1 MCADESW
8 NTQDL
13 LKRTNYPLNRIFK
26 AIGTVAITLSGQ
38 FSYQKEL
45 KWVKRNLDI
54 STVRIGKSR
63 SV

>member
-45 KWVKRNLDI
+45 K
-54 STVRIGKSR
+54 
-63 SV
+63 